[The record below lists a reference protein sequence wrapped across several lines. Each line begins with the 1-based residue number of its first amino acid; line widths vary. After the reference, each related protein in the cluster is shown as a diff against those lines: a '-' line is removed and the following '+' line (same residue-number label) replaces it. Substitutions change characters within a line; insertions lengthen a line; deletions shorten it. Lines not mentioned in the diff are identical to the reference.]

1 MEDMVV
7 MEVLEASVALEVS
20 GVMGVMEVSVLDTV
34 RHYKKYPPTAKKSYA
49 NTELSCA

>member
-7 MEVLEASVALEVS
+7 MEVLEASVALEEVS

-34 RHYKKYPPTAKKSYA
+34 RYYDKCSLKAD
-49 NTELSCA
+49 

>member
-34 RHYKKYPPTAKKSYA
+34 RYYDKCSLKAEKS
-49 NTELSCA
+49 